1 MVVIFIAIHPV
12 DLQPLRDFGSEA
24 FFGTFG

>member
-1 MVVIFIAIHPV
+1 MVVTSSVFDPV
-12 DLQPLRDFGSEA
+12 ELQPLRDFGSEA